1 MVYRSRIARQK
12 KDDFDYI
19 RQYVRRGDMKGLA
32 KVVQARAKQ
41 INQRLYRI
49 EKQGLEK
56 SSYAY
61 KRTLEEEGKAR
72 YTTSLNVLNKMTR
85 NELIQQAY
93 DIQSKLSSK
102 TSKIREVK
110 RLNEYK
116 LNRSLEELNKELKEV
131 RGDIEIDKND
141 LRKFIEQ
148 GGGEIFNNRFYQ
160 SNQVSEDWQD
170 ALKNGI
176 STEEFIGAYN
186 EYMSQEEKSF
196 NYQKFLDKLKA
207 IKKG

>member
-12 KDDFDYI
+12 KDDFYYI
-19 RQYVRRGDMKGLA
+19 RQYVRKGDMKGLA
-32 KVVQARAKQ
+32 KVVQSRAKQ
-41 INQRLYRI
+41 INQRFYRI

-61 KRTLEEEGKAR
+61 KRTQEEEGKAR
-72 YTTSLNVLNKMTR
+72 YTTSLNVLNKMSR

-102 TSKIREVK
+102 TSKIREIK

-116 LNRSLEELNKELKEV
+116 LDRSLEELNKELADV
-131 RGDIEIDKND
+131 RGDIQIDKEE

-170 ALKNGI
+170 ALKKGI